1 MGRGMPACLPAC
13 LTGGRGGR
21 APLFP
26 EQFFP
31 AFSPLVLHSF
41 LKHLLCA
48 KQGPEAGT
56 GMTENSQTQSSRG
69 ELAALWG
76 GSPVSRRH
84 REGPWGRHRVGRTAW
99 QVGGPVQEVVCP
111 LGGGS
116 REGFEEEGPCGLSV
130 ESGKVFTK

>member
-1 MGRGMPACLPAC
+1 MPACLPAC
-13 LTGGRGGR
+13 LPGGRGGR

-26 EQFFP
+26 GQFFP
-31 AFSPLVLHSF
+31 AFSPLGLHSF

-56 GMTENSQTQSSRG
+56 GMTENRQTQSSRG

-76 GSPVSRRH
+76 GSPVSRCH
-84 REGPWGRHRVGRTAW
+84 REGPWGRHRVGGTAW